1 MGFNLTN
8 GFDKMKTDQLV
19 EILQTKKIQC
29 REPPQGGQISRK
41 KITKDQKSGGLQGE
55 GLLGQDDSL
64 LLIDPL

>member
-19 EILQTKKIQC
+19 EILQTKKIEC
-29 REPPQGGQISRK
+29 LEPPLVGQIPRK
-41 KITKDQKSGGLQGE
+41 KISKDQKSGGLNE
-55 GLLGQDDSL
+55 DGLLGQDDSL